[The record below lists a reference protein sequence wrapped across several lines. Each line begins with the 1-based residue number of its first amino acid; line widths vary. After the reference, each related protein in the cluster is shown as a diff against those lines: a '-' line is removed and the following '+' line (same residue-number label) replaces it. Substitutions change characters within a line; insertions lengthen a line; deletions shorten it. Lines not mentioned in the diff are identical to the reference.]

1 MIMFWIIAVA
11 MMLLAVAVLLPP
23 LLGGSHYQGV
33 NREALN
39 VAIYKER
46 LAELDNDQADAA
58 QREQVRHEIERELIE
73 DTRDAGEK
81 GQPRHKAG
89 RSVAVIVALAIPLV
103 SVVLYSQLGS
113 RAALVG
119 GPQPQAMPSDHPQVA
134 GQQATPSLEEM
145 TANLAARLE
154 SDPDNL
160 EGWRMLGRS
169 YMAMQRHAQ
178 ARDAYA
184 RAYALAPDE
193 PQIIS
198 EYAETLA
205 LAQGGALAGR
215 PMQLVA
221 RLLEMDPAQ
230 PNGLWL
236 SGLAAVQ
243 QEDFE
248 TAVHQWTRLSEIV
261 GSGEGADML
270 AQHLAGARARLGEPA
285 AAPAQ
290 AAAADAPVSPPTPEG
305 TPAGG
310 TLSVQVFLAP
320 ALADKTTPSDT
331 VFIFARAAQGP
342 RMPLAIIRK
351 TVGELPVSVTLDD
364 SMAMTPAMRLSNFPE
379 IVVGARIS
387 RSGNA
392 MPQSGDLEG
401 LSQPVA
407 DDRPQPVKITIN
419 RVI

>member
-1 MIMFWIIAVA
+1 
-11 MMLLAVAVLLPP
+11 
-23 LLGGSHYQGV
+23 V

-73 DTRDAGEK
+73 DVHDAGEQE
-81 GQPRHKAG
+81 QPRHKAG

-103 SVVLYSQLGS
+103 SVALYYHLGS
-113 RAALVG
+113 RAALEG

-145 TANLAARLE
+145 VAVLAARLE
-154 SDPDNL
+154 SEPDDL
-160 EGWRMLGRS
+160 KGWTMLGRS
-169 YMAMQRHAQ
+169 YMAMNRHAQ

-193 PQIIS
+193 PPLIS
-198 EYAETLA
+198 EYAEAMA

-221 RLLEMDPAQ
+221 RLLEIDPAQ

-236 SGLAAVQ
+236 SGLAAYQ
-243 QEDFE
+243 QEDYE
-248 TAVHQWTRLSEIV
+248 TAVRRWTRLSEII

-270 AQHLAGARARLGEPA
+270 AQHLDGARARLGEPA
-285 AAPAQ
+285 AALTQ
-290 AAAADAPVSPPTPEG
+290 AAAPEAPASPPA
-305 TPAGG
+305 PAGSPAPG
-310 TLSVQVFLAP
+310 ALSVQVFLAP
-320 ALADKTTPSDT
+320 ELADKAAPSDT

-342 RMPLAIIRK
+342 RMPLAILKK

-364 SMAMTPAMRLSNFPE
+364 SMAMTPAMKLSNFPK
-379 IVVGARIS
+379 IVVGARVS

-392 MPQSGDLEG
+392 VPQSGDLEG

-407 DDRPQPVKITIN
+407 EGRPQPVKITIN